1 MINSFLTNTL
11 ALVTSILLLIFSF
24 FAISQSK
31 SRKLS
36 SILLSVFLLSN
47 SLFIIDFLLP
57 TIQSSIKISL
67 NWFSGIGFTFGYL
80 FGPLIYLFTC
90 SITSK
95 NNKLSPKAYWHFLLF
110 IIAFTSEVSRIN
122 IPWQAKY
129 AILNLQIFPYL
140 IMCIIVIRNYRNEIK
155 EYFSFVDKI
164 NLTWLLYVVGGFFL
178 MWFID
183 LVNLSLSE
191 FGVNNL
197 SLMNSLTFVSILINF
212 IFAILIFYKA
222 LQQPQFLFNIS
233 EEVKTHKYES
243 SKLTREEKEEFL
255 KKIEDYFA
263 REKPFLKSSLTIK
276 EISDATNIHSK
287 YISQVINESLNKNF
301 YDFINSYRVK
311 EAMNLLLINGGKE
324 KTILEILYDS
334 GFNSKSAFNTAF
346 KKTTGFTPTEF
357 RHQNISA

>member
-1 MINSFLTNTL
+1 M
-11 ALVTSILLLIFSF
+11 IFSF
-24 FAISQSK
+24 FAISQRK

-47 SLFIIDFLLP
+47 SLYIIDFILP
-57 TIQSSIKISL
+57 TIQSSLNISL
-67 NWFSGIGFTFGYL
+67 NWFSGIGSAFGYL

-90 SITSK
+90 SITKK
-95 NNKLSPKAYWHFLLF
+95 NYKLSPKKSWHFLLF
-110 IIAFTSEVSRIN
+110 VLAFIAVVARIN

-129 AILNLQIFPYL
+129 GILNLQLFPYL

-183 LVNLSLSE
+183 LVNFTLSE

-197 SLMNSLTFVSILINF
+197 SLMNSLTFASIFINF
-212 IFAILIFYKA
+212 VFAILIFYKA
-222 LQQPQFLFNIS
+222 LQKPQFLFNIS
-233 EEVKTHKYES
+233 EEVKIHKYES
-243 SKLTREEKEEFL
+243 SKLSREEKEDIL
-255 KKIEDYFA
+255 KKIENYFVS
-263 REKPFLKSSLTIK
+263 EKPFLNPSLTIRD
-276 EISDATNIHSK
+276 ISDATNIHSK

-311 EAMNLLLINGGKE
+311 EAMNQLLINGGKE

-357 RHQNISA
+357 RHQNITA